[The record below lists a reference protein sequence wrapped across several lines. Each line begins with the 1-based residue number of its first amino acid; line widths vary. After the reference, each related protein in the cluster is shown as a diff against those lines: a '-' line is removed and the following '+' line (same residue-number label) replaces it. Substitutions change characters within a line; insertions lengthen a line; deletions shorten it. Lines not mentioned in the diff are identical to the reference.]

1 MTHILDLA
9 LKDLLQIARDKKSAI
24 FLVAMPIFFTVFL
37 GFISGSAGKKA
48 DPRLPVGVVNRDAQG
63 SVSASFLTLLEE
75 AGAVRPVILEG
86 KKAEQ
91 APDLVRDEKL
101 AAAVVIPD
109 GWSQR
114 AWEGQELPVQV
125 IVDQNATAGRAA
137 SNALYAVVSRL
148 RAGLRIAQL
157 SAEAASSQA
166 AFASQSARQAYLE
179 DALVRT
185 VQAWKEPPLAVAVE
199 RSGAAQKE
207 TVRPGSRFLQSSPG
221 MIVQFTINGM
231 IMAATGIVLERK
243 TRTLQRLLTTSVT
256 RVQIVLGKL
265 LGMVILVFAQ
275 QLLLILIG
283 QFALG
288 VGYLRQ
294 PLAILLVVSALAIW
308 VGALGLLIGAVSKGE
323 EQVIMW
329 TLMAMFILTAMGG
342 AWFPLEVTGKVF
354 STIGHLLPSAWAMD
368 GFQNIVLRGLG
379 LPSVLLPT
387 IIMLGYAALFFG
399 LAVWRFRFE

>member
-101 AAAVVIPD
+101 AAAVVIPN

-114 AWEGQELPVQV
+114 AWEGQELQVQV

>member
-37 GFISGSAGKKA
+37 GFISGSSGKKA

-114 AWEGQELPVQV
+114 AWEGQELQVQV

-179 DALVRT
+179 DTLVRT

-275 QLLLILIG
+275 QLLLIFIG

>member
-37 GFISGSAGKKA
+37 GFISGSSGKKA

-114 AWEGQELPVQV
+114 AWEGQELQVQV

-179 DALVRT
+179 DTLVRT

-199 RSGAAQKE
+199 RAGATQKE

-275 QLLLILIG
+275 QLLLIFIG